1 MESTVE
7 ISESGS
13 DIVGAKR
20 AVEEDVNVLKEG
32 SPSKR
37 ARGVSGRNLV
47 GDVKKV
53 AEMVLVLAAMGKM
66 RGGKVPTGVE
76 KELMV
81 EAQNRLAKVCE
92 GFAPKDVF
100 PRDAFGGV
108 IEDLGLNKLKEQ
120 RLGFRPPKLSIA
132 EKLLVSQRKMEK
144 AEDRSL
150 ASTPHS
156 SRLHP
161 DSGESVESRSTSN
174 AVRMSQP
181 DKSSHISGSFLS
193 ASPIAH
199 SSTVNYA
206 SLQYQLPTSEVRPIG
221 SGSLPS
227 HLSSAALTR
236 VDRPNLRSDVRP
248 YGSSHPAQLQA
259 NYSAR
264 STVRTPAWSVQPQ
277 SALSSKTASDS
288 KSLNMPLK
296 LEGAGGVNSGLD
308 SQMTSRTILAH
319 PIGGPPSQGTPN
331 HVHTPPAG
339 NTHAEIGNIVQKLL
353 QPRVSERPTWNPPSR
368 DYMNKALTC
377 QMCMCTVIEIETI
390 LICDSCEKGYH
401 LKCLQTTNQKEVSRG
416 EWHCGKCLSLSNG
429 KPLPPKYGRVMRNAN
444 IPKLSSNK
452 AAVPSSS
459 TRQVGDSDENVG
471 QPLVIGN
478 GNKAMENTPAK
489 IAGNNN
495 SHQTSGSERK
505 EGKGIQEIDNVSSMG
520 KVDDEVSSRTHP
532 DNLME
537 VSNPATVSS
546 VESLV
551 DKKSVGKVAS
561 SPNSSAE
568 LLMVPNSSGKSQAIV
583 NAVKSSLSS
592 HSQENQLAV
601 RDSKEFFGDGSSDYG
616 RQLKEQEVVCDNPS
630 ERIAETAGAM
640 NQVSSSSDGLHAVNW
655 VGDSIQ
661 VLDEKIYYASC
672 CINGHQYK
680 AMDHV
685 LIRFDNGKRIP
696 SKLQAMWEDK
706 NTSAKWVMVN
716 QCYFPGDLPESV
728 GRPCGLENSD
738 IIKDPVAV
746 YESSCGK
753 TLLAGLIES
762 PCEVLPPRRFT
773 EESERRTRL
782 RKQLNDH
789 LPPLYV
795 CKWIYDEAKGL
806 FRDISF

>member
-1 MESTVE
+1 
-7 ISESGS
+7 
-13 DIVGAKR
+13 
-20 AVEEDVNVLKEG
+20 
-32 SPSKR
+32 
-37 ARGVSGRNLV
+37 
-47 GDVKKV
+47 
-53 AEMVLVLAAMGKM
+53 
-66 RGGKVPTGVE
+66 
-76 KELMV
+76 
-81 EAQNRLAKVCE
+81 
-92 GFAPKDVF
+92 
-100 PRDAFGGV
+100 
-108 IEDLGLNKLKEQ
+108 
-120 RLGFRPPKLSIA
+120 
-132 EKLLVSQRKMEK
+132 MEK

-161 DSGESVESRSTSN
+161 DSGEVVESRSTSN

-181 DKSSHISGSFLS
+181 DKSSHMSGSFLS

-199 SSTVNYA
+199 SSTVNYT

-221 SGSLPS
+221 SGSLSS
-227 HLSSAALTR
+227 HLSSAALPR
-236 VDRPNLRSDVRP
+236 IDRPYLRSDGRP
-248 YGSSHPAQLQA
+248 NGSSHPAQLQA

-308 SQMTSRTILAH
+308 PQMMSRTILAH
-319 PIGGPPSQGTPN
+319 TIGGPPSQGTPN

-339 NTHAEIGNIVQKLL
+339 ITHAEIGNIVQKFL

-377 QMCMCTVIEIETI
+377 QMCMCTVVEIETI

-401 LKCLQTTNQKEVSRG
+401 LKCLQTTNQKEVPRG

-429 KPLPPKYGRVMRNAN
+429 KPLPPKYGRVMRNVN
-444 IPKLSSNK
+444 TSKLSLNK
-452 AAVPSSS
+452 AAVPSTS
-459 TRQVGDSDENVG
+459 TRQVGASDENVG

-478 GNKAMENTPAK
+478 GNKAIENTPAK
-489 IAGNNN
+489 IACNNN
-495 SHQTSGSERK
+495 SHQTSGSEK
-505 EGKGIQEIDNVSSMG
+505 KGKGIQEIDNVSSMG
-520 KVDDEVSSRTHP
+520 KMDDEVSSGTHP
-532 DNLME
+532 DNLMK

-551 DKKSVGKVAS
+551 EKKIVGKVAS
-561 SPNSSAE
+561 SPNSSAD
-568 LLMVPNSSGKSQAIV
+568 LLIVPNSSGKSQTIV

-592 HSQENQLAV
+592 YSQENQFAV
-601 RDSKEFFGDGSSDYG
+601 RVSNEIFGDESSNYG
-616 RQLKEQEVVCDNPS
+616 KQLEQEVVCDNPS

-640 NQVSSSSDGLHAVNW
+640 NQVSFSSDGLHAVNW

-685 LIRFDNGKRIP
+685 LIRFDNGKLIP

-706 NTSAKWVMVN
+706 NTSAKWVKVN
-716 QCYFPGDLPESV
+716 QCYFPGDLPEAV
-728 GRPCGLENSD
+728 GRPCGLENSE
-738 IIKDPVAV
+738 V
-746 YESSCGK
+746 YESSCGR

-773 EESERRTRL
+773 EESEQRTRL

-806 FRDISF
+806 FRDISC